1 MANPIPAPTR
11 GPRAERSIT
20 RRDRGARANH
30 RARIGLRPYRGAAVL
45 ARVLGPLLAAT
56 AHFAARRHP
65 DLFERLA
72 AIPDPTFAMV
82 PDELPVAVIVR
93 ADTRRP
99 RMRAVAKSDLDPAR
113 VAAVVRGPL
122 SRLAALADGR
132 LDGDALFFSREIAIE
147 GSTEAAVALRNAL
160 DNAELG
166 GLVELVFPPGRAARL
181 VQRLLRLGGGILE
194 RVHARSTA
202 QRAAP

>member
-1 MANPIPAPTR
+1 VRANLPSPAAAGFAKA
-11 GPRAERSIT
+11 GPRA
-20 RRDRGARANH
+20 
-30 RARIGLRPYRGAAVL
+30 RIALRPYGRAAAL
-45 ARVLGPLLAAT
+45 AGLLGPALALT
-56 AHFAARRHP
+56 ARLAARRHP

-72 AIPDPTFAMV
+72 AIPDPTFALV

-99 RMRAVAKSDLDPAR
+99 RMRAVAKRDLDPAR
-113 VAAVVRGPL
+113 VATVVRGPL

-160 DNAELG
+160 DNAALG
-166 GLVELVFPPGRAARL
+166 GLAELVLPPGRAAKL
-181 VQRLLRLGGGILE
+181 VQRLLRLGGGVLE
-194 RVHARSTA
+194 KLHAQSTP
-202 QRAAP
+202 RRDGP

>member
-1 MANPIPAPTR
+1 MAR
-11 GPRAERSIT
+11 L
-20 RRDRGARANH
+20 DRGAAIF
-30 RARIGLRPYRGAAVL
+30 ARL
-45 ARVLGPLLAAT
+45 LGPALTAT
-56 AHFAARRHP
+56 ARLAARRHP

-72 AIPDPTFAMV
+72 AIPDPTFALV
-82 PDELPVAVIVR
+82 PDELPVAVVVR

-99 RMRAVAKSDLDPAR
+99 EMRAVAKRDLDPAR

-122 SRLAALADGR
+122 RRLAALADGR

-166 GLVELVFPPGRAARL
+166 GLAELVLPPGPAARL
-181 VQRLLRLGGGILE
+181 AQRLLRLGGGVLE
-194 RVHARSTA
+194 RVHARA
-202 QRAAP
+202 MPRRAVP